1 MSKRLSGCCAFGLQ
15 SLSLHRYSE
24 EVERYFEV
32 YLKTPGLTSD
42 ERAKALLARGNA
54 VRRAGERLLARAQ
67 QGTDA

>member
-1 MSKRLSGCCAFGLQ
+1 M
-15 SLSLHRYSE
+15 HRYSE

-32 YLKTPGLTSD
+32 YLKTPGLTAD

-54 VRRAGERLLARAQ
+54 IRRAGERLLARAQ